1 MLQIYNT
8 LTKKKEQFKPIHEHE
23 VSFYQCGATV
33 YWTQHIGNL
42 RAMVLAD
49 LIRRSLSYL
58 GYHVKM
64 ARNYTDV
71 GHMTSDDDQGE
82 DKMEKAAKREN
93 RTPKEIADHYIRVF
107 ESDCHD
113 LNILEPDFK
122 PRATDYIKVMAEMV
136 QELIDKGYAYATDL
150 AIYFDVSK
158 ATDYTKL
165 SGQDLSKNISDAGK
179 GEVGD
184 PQKKSS
190 IDFALWFFKA
200 GTHENAIQTWNHH
213 FKNIDQKVEAG
224 FPGWHIECS
233 AMSRKLLGKTI
244 DLHMGGI
251 EHVPVHHTNEIAQ
264 SEAANGVKFVNYW
277 LHNEWLT
284 VNGGKMSKSQGTAF
298 SLTEIKEK
306 GYDPLVLRY
315 FFLQSHYRSK
325 QNFTWEALDGARSAL
340 NNLRDSIR
348 TMVVGLGK
356 QKASEVEGMVISD
369 YDEKF
374 EEAIGNDFNFPEA
387 IALMFDMLKMN
398 DESFTEEDVVA
409 TILDFDSVLG
419 LNLKDIAIIEI
430 PEEVKVLAEKRLEA
444 RQNKKWDQSDCLR
457 EAISDSGFEIEDTP
471 GGYILKKK

>member
-1 MLQIYNT
+1 
-8 LTKKKEQFKPIHEHE
+8 
-23 VSFYQCGATV
+23 
-33 YWTQHIGNL
+33 
-42 RAMVLAD
+42 MV
-49 LIRRSLSYL
+49 RPS
-58 GYHVKM
+58 
-64 ARNYTDV
+64 
-71 GHMTSDDDQGE
+71 
-82 DKMEKAAKREN
+82 
-93 RTPKEIADHYIRVF
+93 
-107 ESDCHD
+107 HD
-113 LNILEPDFK
+113 
-122 PRATDYIKVMAEMV
+122 R
-136 QELIDKGYAYATDL
+136 
-150 AIYFDVSK
+150 
-158 ATDYTKL
+158 
-165 SGQDLSKNISDAGK
+165 
-179 GEVGD
+179 
-184 PQKKSS
+184 
-190 IDFALWFFKA
+190 
-200 GTHENAIQTWNHH
+200 
-213 FKNIDQKVEAG
+213 
-224 FPGWHIECS
+224 
-233 AMSRKLLGKTI
+233 
-244 DLHMGGI
+244 
-251 EHVPVHHTNEIAQ
+251 
-264 SEAANGVKFVNYW
+264 
-277 LHNEWLT
+277 
-284 VNGGKMSKSQGTAF
+284 
-298 SLTEIKEK
+298 
-306 GYDPLVLRY
+306 